1 MSERHYTPP
10 LEDMRF
16 LLDEVFDLTGV
27 LGQGPYAHVDGET
40 ALAVLEQAGRFTA
53 DFLAPLNAVGD
64 AVGSRL
70 VDGDVRTPPGFRDV
84 YRRYC
89 EAGWVGLDL
98 PMEHGG
104 QELPLVV
111 QAGVAEMVTGSCM
124 AFSMLPL
131 MGRAASRLLIG
142 HAEAGLRDGVV
153 PKLVSGEWTATIC
166 ISEPQAGSDV
176 GRIATRAVP
185 RGDGSW
191 TLTGTKIFI
200 SYGDHDLAPQI
211 IHMVLARTPGAAAGT
226 RGLSLFIVPK
236 HVFPDDWTPDWTPG
250 ARNPA
255 TVARVEH
262 KMGLKASPTCVL
274 DIDGAQGFMVGGEG
288 NGLKVMFDMV
298 NVMRLE
304 TGIQGLGV
312 GAAATA
318 KALAYVA
325 ERSQGGAA
333 DAPPVPLTA
342 HADVRRMLYTMR
354 ARTEAMRAMMFETAL
369 QLDLAVTA
377 ASADARAAAR
387 EQAQWLL
394 PICKAFFTAT
404 GFEVANLAVQCLGGH
419 GYVSDAGVEQ
429 YVRDLRVASI
439 YEGTN
444 GIQAFDLVV
453 RKLINDD
460 GRRYGEFIAR
470 IRADVE
476 RTAGRDDLVAV
487 RAAVEEGLD
496 RIGRVAAA
504 YRALAPERR
513 RDAEAGSAAFMAL
526 AGRVASAWMWLRMA
540 AVATG
545 ASAVHRRKRA
555 LAAFY
560 AAYLTPEMLALERQ
574 ALAGAACLDGLEA
587 ETLVDYA

>member
-1 MSERHYTPP
+1 MNERHYVPP
-10 LEDMRF
+10 LEDVRF
-16 LLDEVFDLTGV
+16 LLEEVFDLGDV
-27 LGQGPYAHVDGET
+27 LGRDPYRDADIEV
-40 ALAVLEQAGRFTA
+40 ALAVLEQAGRFAA
-53 DFLAPLNAVGD
+53 DVLGPINAVGD
-64 AVGSRL
+64 AVGSHL
-70 VDGDVRTPPGFRDV
+70 VDGAVRTPPGFKDA

-98 PMEHGG
+98 PAQYGG
-104 QELPLVV
+104 QGLPLVV

-131 MGRAASRLLIG
+131 MGRAASRLLVG
-142 HAEAGLRDGVV
+142 HAEAGLRDAIV
-153 PKLVSGEWTATIC
+153 PRLVSGEWTATIC

-176 GRIATRAVP
+176 GRISTRAAP

-191 TLTGTKIFI
+191 ALTGTKIFI
-200 SYGDHDLAPQI
+200 TYGDHDLAAQI
-211 IHMVLARTPGAAAGT
+211 IHMVLARTPGAPAGT

-236 HVFPDDWTPDWTPG
+236 FALTRDWVPG
-250 ARNPA
+250 ERNAA

-274 DIDGAQGFMVGGEG
+274 DLDGAQGFMVGGEG
-288 NGLKVMFDMV
+288 NGLKTMFDMV

-304 TGIQGLGV
+304 TGIQGLAV
-312 GAAATA
+312 GGAATA
-318 KALAYVA
+318 KALAYT
-325 ERSQGGAA
+325 EQRLQGGAA
-333 DAPPVPLTA
+333 EAAPVPLIA

-354 ARTEAMRAMMFETAL
+354 ARVEAMRAMMFETAL

-377 ASADARAAAR
+377 ASEEERVAAR

-404 GFEVANLAVQCLGGH
+404 GFEVANLAVQCFGGH

-453 RKLINDD
+453 RKLIGDE
-460 GRRYGEFIAR
+460 GRRYGEFVGR
-470 IRADVE
+470 IRRDVGL
-476 RTAGRDDLVAV
+476 TAHRDDMRGI
-487 RAAVEEGLD
+487 RAAVVDGLG
-496 RIGRVAAA
+496 RIERVSAA
-504 YRALAPERR
+504 YRALAPGQRR
-513 RDAEAGSAAFMAL
+513 SAEGGAAAFLAL

-545 ASAVHRRKRA
+545 PSALHRRKRE

-560 AAYLTPEMLALERQ
+560 AAYLMPEILALERQ
-574 ALAGAACLDGLEA
+574 ALPGAACVDGLDA
-587 ETLVDYA
+587 GTLADYA

>member
-1 MSERHYTPP
+1 MTDQHYTPP

-16 LLDEVFDLTGV
+16 LLEEVFELSGV
-27 LGQGPYAHVDGET
+27 FGRGPYQEVDADV
-40 ALAVLEQAGRFTA
+40 ALAVLEQAGRFAA
-53 DFLAPLNAVGD
+53 DVLGPINVEGD
-64 AVGSRL
+64 TQGSQL
-70 VDGDVRTPPGFRDV
+70 VDGAVRTPPGFKDA

-98 PMEHGG
+98 PQQYGG
-104 QELPLVV
+104 QGLPLLI
-111 QAGVAEMVTGSCM
+111 QAGVAETVTGSCV

-142 HAEAGLRDGVV
+142 HADARLRDCVV
-153 PKLVSGEWTATIC
+153 PRLVSGDWTATIC

-176 GRIATRAVP
+176 GRISTRAKP
-185 RGDGSW
+185 RDDGAW
-191 TLTGTKIFI
+191 ALTGTKIFI
-200 SYGDHDLAPQI
+200 TYGDHDLAPQI
-211 IHMVLARTPGAAAGT
+211 IHMVLARTPGAPAGT

-236 HVFPDDWTPDWTPG
+236 FVFADDGTLG
-250 ARNPA
+250 ARNA
-255 TVARVEH
+255 AVVGRVEH

-274 DIDGAQGFMVGGEG
+274 NLDDARGFMVGGKG

-312 GAAATA
+312 GAAAMS
-318 KALAYVA
+318 KALAYTA
-325 ERSQGGAA
+325 ERRQGGAP
-333 DAPPVPLTA
+333 DAAAVTLTD

-354 ARTEAMRAMMFETAL
+354 ARIEAMRALMFETAL

-377 ASADARAAAR
+377 GADAERATAR

-404 GFEVANLAVQCLGGH
+404 GFEVANLAVQCFGGH

-439 YEGTN
+439 YEGAN
-444 GIQAFDLVV
+444 GIQAYDLVV
-453 RKLINDD
+453 RKLIHDE
-460 GRRYGEFIAR
+460 GRRYREFVRR
-470 IRADVE
+470 IRADVT
-476 RTAGRDDLVAV
+476 RTEPREDLRGI
-487 RAAVEEGLD
+487 RAALVDGLE
-496 RIGRVAAA
+496 RMENVATA
-504 YRALAPERR
+504 YGALAPERR
-513 RDAEAGSAAFMAL
+513 REAEAGAAPFLAL

-540 AVATG
+540 AVANG
-545 ASAVHRRKRA
+545 PSPLHRRKRE

-560 AAYLTPEMLALERQ
+560 ATYLMPETLALERQ
-574 ALAGAACLDGLEA
+574 ALMGSACVDGLDA
-587 ETLVDYA
+587 DTLVDYA

>member
-1 MSERHYTPP
+1 MTGQHYVPP

-16 LLDEVFDLTGV
+16 LLEEVFDLTGV
-27 LGQGPYAHVDGET
+27 FGRGPYRDVDGDV
-40 ALAVLEQAGRFTA
+40 ARAVLEQAGRFAA
-53 DFLAPLNAVGD
+53 DVLGPVNAAGD
-64 AVGSRL
+64 AAGSQL
-70 VDGDVRTPPGFRDV
+70 VDGAVRTPPGFKEA

-98 PMEHGG
+98 PELYGG
-104 QELPLVV
+104 QGLPLVI
-111 QAGVAEMVTGSCM
+111 QAGVAETVTGSCM

-142 HAEAGLRDGVV
+142 HADARLRDSVV
-153 PKLVSGEWTATIC
+153 PRLISGQWTATIC

-176 GRIATRAVP
+176 GRIGTRATP
-185 RGDGSW
+185 RDDGTW
-191 TLTGTKIFI
+191 ALTGTKIFI
-200 SYGDHDLAPQI
+200 TYGDHDLAPQI
-211 IHMVLARTPGAAAGT
+211 IHMVLARTPGAPAGT

-236 HVFPDDWTPDWTPG
+236 FAFADDGTLG
-250 ARNPA
+250 ERNA
-255 TVARVEH
+255 AVVGRVEH

-274 DIDGAQGFMVGGEG
+274 NLDGARGFLVGGEC

-304 TGIQGLGV
+304 TGIQGLAV
-312 GAAATA
+312 GGAATA
-318 KALAYVA
+318 KALAYAA
-325 ERSQGGAA
+325 ERCQGGAA
-333 DAPPVPLTA
+333 SAAPVALTD

-354 ARTEAMRAMMFETAL
+354 ARVEAMRAMMFETAL

-377 ASADARAAAR
+377 ASEADRVTAR

-404 GFEVANLAVQCLGGH
+404 GFEVANLAVQCFGGH

-453 RKLINDD
+453 RKLINDE
-460 GRRYGEFIAR
+460 GRRYGEFVGR
-470 IRADVE
+470 IRKDVE
-476 RTAGRDDLVAV
+476 RTAQRDDLRGI
-487 RAAVEEGLD
+487 RAALVDGLE
-496 RIGRVAAA
+496 RIERVAAA
-504 YRALAPERR
+504 YRALVPERR
-513 RDAEAGSAAFMAL
+513 REAEAGAAAFLAL

-545 ASAVHRRKRA
+545 PSALHRRKRE

-560 AAYLTPEMLALERQ
+560 AAYLMPEVLTLERQ
-574 ALAGAACLDGLEA
+574 ALPGTASVDELEA
-587 ETLVDYA
+587 DTLVDYA

>member
-1 MSERHYTPP
+1 MSEQHYAPP

-16 LLDEVFDLTGV
+16 LLEEVFDLTGV
-27 LGQGPYAHVDGET
+27 FGRGPYQEVDGDV
-40 ALAVLEQAGRFTA
+40 ARAVLEQAGRFA
-53 DFLAPLNAVGD
+53 AEVLGPVNAAGD
-64 AVGSRL
+64 AAGSQL
-70 VDGDVRTPPGFRDV
+70 VDGAVRTPPGFKEA

-98 PMEHGG
+98 PQQYGG
-104 QELPLVV
+104 QGLPLVI
-111 QAGVAEMVTGSCM
+111 QAGVAETVTGSCM

-142 HAEAGLRDGVV
+142 HADARLRDSVV
-153 PKLVSGEWTATIC
+153 PRLVSGEWTATIC

-176 GRIATRAVP
+176 GRIGTRATP
-185 RGDGSW
+185 REDGTW
-191 TLTGTKIFI
+191 ALTGTKIFI
-200 SYGDHDLAPQI
+200 TYGDHDLAPQI
-211 IHMVLARTPGAAAGT
+211 IHMILARTPGAPAGT

-236 HVFPDDWTPDWTPG
+236 FDFADDGTFG
-250 ARNPA
+250 ERNA
-255 TVARVEH
+255 AVVGRVEH

-274 DIDGAQGFMVGGEG
+274 NLDGARGFMVGGEG

-304 TGIQGLGV
+304 TGIQGLAV
-312 GAAATA
+312 GGAATA
-318 KALAYVA
+318 KALAYTA
-325 ERSQGGAA
+325 ERFQGGAPGA
-333 DAPPVPLTA
+333 APVPLTD

-354 ARTEAMRAMMFETAL
+354 ARVEAMRAMMFETAL

-377 ASADARAAAR
+377 DSDADRATAR

-404 GFEVANLAVQCLGGH
+404 GFEVANLAVQCFGGH

-453 RKLINDD
+453 RKLINDE
-460 GRRYGEFIAR
+460 GRRYGEFVGR
-470 IRADVE
+470 IRKDVQ
-476 RTAGRDDLVAV
+476 RTAQREDLRGIHAALVDGLERIERVAV
-487 RAAVEEGLD
+487 
-496 RIGRVAAA
+496 A
-504 YRALAPERR
+504 YRALVPERR
-513 RDAEAGSAAFMAL
+513 REAEAGAAAFLAL

-545 ASAVHRRKRA
+545 PSPLHRRKRE

-560 AAYLTPEMLALERQ
+560 AAYLMPEVLTLERQ
-574 ALAGAACLDGLEA
+574 ALPGTASVDGLETV
-587 ETLVDYA
+587 TLVDYA

>member
-1 MSERHYTPP
+1 
-10 LEDMRF
+10 
-16 LLDEVFDLTGV
+16 
-27 LGQGPYAHVDGET
+27 
-40 ALAVLEQAGRFTA
+40 
-53 DFLAPLNAVGD
+53 
-64 AVGSRL
+64 
-70 VDGDVRTPPGFRDV
+70 
-84 YRRYC
+84 
-89 EAGWVGLDL
+89 
-98 PMEHGG
+98 
-104 QELPLVV
+104 
-111 QAGVAEMVTGSCM
+111 M

-142 HAEAGLRDGVV
+142 HAEAGLRDTVV
-153 PKLVSGEWTATIC
+153 PRLVSGEWTATIC

-176 GRIATRAVP
+176 GRISTRAAP

-191 TLTGTKIFI
+191 ALTGTKIFI
-200 SYGDHDLAPQI
+200 TYGDHDLAAQI
-211 IHMVLARTPGAAAGT
+211 IHMVLARTPGAPAGT

-236 HVFPDDWTPDWTPG
+236 FAFGRDWVPG
-250 ARNPA
+250 ERNAA

-274 DIDGAQGFMVGGEG
+274 DLDGAQGFMVGGECD
-288 NGLKVMFDMV
+288 GLKTMFDMV

-304 TGIQGLGV
+304 TGIQGLAV
-312 GAAATA
+312 GGAATA
-318 KALAYVA
+318 KALAYTTQ
-325 ERSQGGAA
+325 RLQGGAA
-333 DAPPVPLTA
+333 EAAPVSLVA

-354 ARTEAMRAMMFETAL
+354 ARVESMRAMMFETAL

-377 ASADARAAAR
+377 ASEEDRAAAR
-387 EQAQWLL
+387 EQSQWLL

-404 GFEVANLAVQCLGGH
+404 GFEVANLAMQCFGGH

-453 RKLINDD
+453 RKLINDE
-460 GRRYGEFIAR
+460 GRRYDEFVRR
-470 IRADVE
+470 IRRDVE
-476 RTAGRDDLVAV
+476 RTAQRDDLRVIRSAV
-487 RAAVEEGLD
+487 VEGLD
-496 RIGRVAAA
+496 RIEHVAAA

-513 RDAEAGSAAFMAL
+513 RSVEGGAAAFLAL

-545 ASAVHRRKRA
+545 PSALHCRKRE

-560 AAYLTPEMLALERQ
+560 AAYLMPETLALERQ
-574 ALAGAACLDGLEA
+574 ALPGAACVDGLDA
-587 ETLVDYA
+587 GTLADYA

>member
-1 MSERHYTPP
+1 MSDRHYTPP

-16 LLDEVFDLTGV
+16 LLEEVFDLGGV
-27 LGQGPYAHVDGET
+27 LGQGPYAHVDGEL
-40 ALAVLEQAGRFTA
+40 AQAVLEQAGRFTA
-53 DFLAPLNAVGD
+53 DVLAPLNGEGD
-64 AVGSRL
+64 RVGSQF
-70 VDGDVRTPPGFRDV
+70 VDGAVRTPPGFKDV

-98 PMEHGG
+98 PARHGG

-142 HAEAGLRDGVV
+142 HAEAGLRDGIV
-153 PKLVSGEWTATIC
+153 PQLVSGEWTATIC

-176 GRIATRAVP
+176 GRISTRAAP

-211 IHMVLARTPGAAAGT
+211 IHMVLARTPGARAGT

-236 HVFPDDWTPDWTPG
+236 YALSDDWTPG

-274 DIDGAQGFMVGGEG
+274 DLDGAQGFMVGGEG

-304 TGIQGLGV
+304 TGIQGVGV
-312 GAAATA
+312 GGAALA
-318 KALAYVA
+318 KALAYTA
-325 ERSQGGAA
+325 ERLQGGAV
-333 DAPPVPLTA
+333 DAAPVPLTV

-354 ARTEAMRAMMFETAL
+354 ARVEAMRAMMFETAL

-377 ASADARAAAR
+377 GSEAERAASR

-453 RKLINDD
+453 RKLINDE
-460 GRRYGEFIAR
+460 GRRYDEFIAR
-470 IRADVE
+470 IASDVE
-476 RTAGRDDLVAV
+476 RTAGREDLRDV
-487 RAAVEEGLD
+487 RAAAEDGLG

-513 RDAEAGSAAFMAL
+513 RDAEAGSAAFLAL

-545 ASAVHRRKRA
+545 ASGIHRRKRE
-555 LAAFY
+555 LAVFH
-560 AAYLTPEMLALERQ
+560 AAYLAPEMAALERQ
-574 ALAGAACLDGLEA
+574 ALAGAACLDGLDA
-587 ETLVDYA
+587 QTLVDYV

>member
-1 MSERHYTPP
+1 MTEQHYVPP

-16 LLDEVFDLTGV
+16 LLEEVFNLTGV
-27 LGQGPYAHVDGET
+27 FGCGPYEEVDGDV
-40 ALAVLEQAGRFTA
+40 ARAVLEQASRFAA
-53 DFLAPLNAVGD
+53 DILSPVNATGD
-64 AVGSRL
+64 ATGSQL
-70 VDGDVRTPPGFRDV
+70 VNGAVQTPPGFKEV

-98 PMEHGG
+98 PTQYGG
-104 QELPLVV
+104 QGLPLVI
-111 QAGVAEMVTGSCM
+111 QAGVAETVTGSCM

-142 HAEAGLRDGVV
+142 HADARLRNGVV
-153 PKLVSGEWTATIC
+153 PRLVSGEWTATIC

-176 GRIATRAVP
+176 GRIGTRATP
-185 RGDGSW
+185 CDDGTW
-191 TLTGTKIFI
+191 ALTGTKIFI
-200 SYGDHDLAPQI
+200 TYGDHDLAPQI
-211 IHMVLARTPGAAAGT
+211 IHMVLARTPSAPAGT

-236 HVFPDDWTPDWTPG
+236 FAFADDGTLG
-250 ARNPA
+250 ERNA
-255 TVARVEH
+255 AVVGRIEH

-274 DIDGAQGFMVGGEG
+274 NLDGARGFMVGGEC

-304 TGIQGLGV
+304 TGIQGLAV
-312 GAAATA
+312 GGAATA
-318 KALAYVA
+318 KALAYTA

-333 DAPPVPLTA
+333 AAAPVALTD

-354 ARTEAMRAMMFETAL
+354 ARIEAMRAMMFETAL

-377 ASADARAAAR
+377 ASDADRITAR

-404 GFEVANLAVQCLGGH
+404 GFEVANLAVQCFGGH

-453 RKLINDD
+453 RKLINDE
-460 GRRYGEFIAR
+460 GRRYGEFVGR
-470 IRADVE
+470 IRKDVE
-476 RTAGRDDLVAV
+476 RTAQRDDLHGIRTALVD
-487 RAAVEEGLD
+487 GLE
-496 RIGRVAAA
+496 RIERVAAA

-513 RDAEAGSAAFMAL
+513 REAETGATAFLAL

-545 ASAVHRRKRA
+545 PSALHRRKRE

-560 AAYLTPEMLALERQ
+560 AAYLMPEVLTLERQ
-574 ALAGAACLDGLEA
+574 ALPGTASVDGLE
-587 ETLVDYA
+587 TGILVDYA

>member
-1 MSERHYTPP
+1 MTEQHYVPP

-16 LLDEVFDLTGV
+16 LLEEVFDLGGV
-27 LGQGPYAHVDGET
+27 FGRKPYQDVDIEV
-40 ALAVLEQAGRFTA
+40 ALAVLDQAGRFTA
-53 DFLAPLNAVGD
+53 EVLGPINAEGD
-64 AVGSRL
+64 ATGSRL
-70 VDGDVRTPPGFRDV
+70 VDGGVRTPPGFKDA

-98 PMEHGG
+98 PSQYGG
-104 QELPLVV
+104 QGLPLVI

-142 HAEAGLRDGVV
+142 HADARLRDSVV
-153 PKLVSGEWTATIC
+153 PRLVSGQWTATIC

-176 GRIATRAVP
+176 GRITTRATP
-185 RGDGSW
+185 RDDGTW
-191 TLTGTKIFI
+191 ALTGTKIFI
-200 SYGDHDLAPQI
+200 TYGDHDLTPQI
-211 IHMVLARTPGAAAGT
+211 IHMVLARTPGAPAGT

-236 HVFPDDWTPDWTPG
+236 LGFSDDGTLG
-250 ARNPA
+250 ERNA
-255 TVARVEH
+255 AVVGRVEH

-274 DIDGAQGFMVGGEG
+274 NLEGAQGFMVGGEG
-288 NGLKVMFDMV
+288 NGLKTMFDMV

-304 TGIQGLGV
+304 TGIQGLAV
-312 GAAATA
+312 GGAATA
-318 KALAYVA
+318 KALAYTA
-325 ERSQGGAA
+325 ERFQGGAPGA
-333 DAPPVPLTA
+333 APVALIE

-354 ARTEAMRAMMFETAL
+354 ARVEAMRAMMFETAL

-377 ASADARAAAR
+377 GTEADRVAAR

-404 GFEVANLAVQCLGGH
+404 GFEVANLAVQCFGGH

-460 GRRYGEFIAR
+460 GRRFGEFVGR
-470 IRADVE
+470 IRKDVDLM
-476 RTAGRDDLVAV
+476 AQRDDLRGI
-487 RAAVEEGLD
+487 RAAVVDGLD
-496 RIGRVAAA
+496 SIERVGAA
-504 YRALAPERR
+504 YRALAPDRR
-513 RDAEAGSAAFMAL
+513 RDAEAGAAAFLAL
-526 AGRVASAWMWLRMA
+526 AGRLASAWMWLRMA

-545 ASAVHRRKRA
+545 PSAVHRRKRE

-560 AAYLTPEMLALERQ
+560 AAYLMPEVMALERQ
-574 ALAGAACLDGLEA
+574 ALPGTACVDGLDA
-587 ETLVDYA
+587 GTLVDYV